1 MISVLQSLSGAQFL
15 NATCVGAASGFFLWG
30 SSPAAAVVMVLV
42 TAISPATKIYASE

>member
-1 MISVLQSLSGAQFL
+1 MISVLQSLSGTQFL
-15 NATCVGAASGFFLWG
+15 NATCVGAASG